1 MSTLV
6 TPSYRPPVEQF
17 DSQLPRVRSMRI
29 ALPRSPAPFPT
40 ASLRPTTK
48 HEVSIREQIG
58 DLAALRD
65 GWLDGTGKAFEAGK
79 LALLEEALATHY
91 PAEAPELSLYPTG
104 DGNVQAEWWI
114 GEYHAALEVFFDGTI
129 GAAEWSDYHFP
140 TEKEQVREVN
150 ISRAR
155 DWQWVARRLLR
166 LG

>member
-17 DSQLPRVRSMRI
+17 DSQLPRVRSMPI

-48 HEVSIREQIG
+48 HEESIREQIG

-140 TEKEQVREVN
+140 TEKEKVREVN

-155 DWQWVARRLLR
+155 DWQWVAQRLLR